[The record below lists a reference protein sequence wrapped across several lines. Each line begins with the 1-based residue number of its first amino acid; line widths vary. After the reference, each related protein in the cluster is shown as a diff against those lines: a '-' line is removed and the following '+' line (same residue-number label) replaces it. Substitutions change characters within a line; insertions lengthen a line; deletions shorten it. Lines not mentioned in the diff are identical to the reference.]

1 MTTIFPIYG
10 TTKNDIPFVR
20 FGSGPKTLLV
30 WSGGPGNNISKGIAF
45 NMMTKG
51 LKPLADAYT
60 ITMLTRRSGL
70 KEGYTTRRM
79 SGDYADLI
87 RDEYGGR
94 VDLIIGISYGGIVA
108 QHFAADHPDLC
119 QRVVL
124 LMAAHKVSE
133 SGLQLDLKFA
143 ELLNQNKPRQAYA
156 LIAEV
161 LTTSRL
167 GLAVMRPFLWLLG
180 PTLIG
185 KDNTPT
191 FRHDVRIEAQAEANH
206 DPLQSLGRIRIPV
219 LLLCGDQDP
228 YFPIDFYRET
238 ADLIPGATL
247 KVYPGKGHNLV
258 DDEGVSEDILDW
270 LASIKGNNNK
280 RIVCPRRVYNYRHY
294 EVFYVERS
302 CYQSARID
310 QIIRQRP
317 GPVWR

>member
-30 WSGGPGNNISKGIAF
+30 WSGGPGNSISKGIGF
-45 NMMTKG
+45 NLMIKG

-70 KEGYTTRRM
+70 DEGYTTRRM
-79 SGDYADLI
+79 SDDYADLI
-87 RDEYGGR
+87 RDEYSGR
-94 VDLIIGISYGGIVA
+94 VDLIIGISYGGIIA

-124 LMAAHKVSE
+124 LMAAHQVSE
-133 SGLQLDLKFA
+133 NGLRLDLKFA
-143 ELLNQNKPRQAYA
+143 ELLSQNKPRQAYA

-161 LTTSRL
+161 LTTNRL
-167 GLAVMRPFLWLLG
+167 GLAFLRPFLWLLG
-180 PTLIG
+180 PTMIG

-191 FRHDVRIEAQAEANH
+191 FRRDVLIEAQAEVNH
-206 DPLQSLGRIRIPV
+206 DPLQSLGRITIPV

-228 YFPIDFYRET
+228 YFPIGFYRET
-238 ADLIPGATL
+238 ADLIQGSTL

-258 DDEGVSEDILDW
+258 NDEGVSEDILGW
-270 LASIKGNNNK
+270 LDGI
-280 RIVCPRRVYNYRHY
+280 
-294 EVFYVERS
+294 
-302 CYQSARID
+302 
-310 QIIRQRP
+310 
-317 GPVWR
+317 